1 MREGYITVYI
11 NSIVAGA
18 ELGGIVH
25 DQWVNIRFRDLELC
39 LFDQDVICPDCRVGQ
54 YLKMKMGVMPVK
66 VEIVEDN
73 PRFLDN
79 RHFIGI
85 VVEVFPRE
93 EGSTYLVDVGG
104 LLLHLDSSMEFSKG
118 TTLRID
124 GRLDL
129 IALESSEQSGWRSVR
144 P

>member
-18 ELGGIVH
+18 ELGGTVH

-39 LFDQDVICPDCRVGQ
+39 LFDQDVICPDSCVGQ
-54 YLKMKMGVMPVK
+54 FLKMKMGVMPVK

-93 EGSTYLVDVGG
+93 EDSTYLVDVGG